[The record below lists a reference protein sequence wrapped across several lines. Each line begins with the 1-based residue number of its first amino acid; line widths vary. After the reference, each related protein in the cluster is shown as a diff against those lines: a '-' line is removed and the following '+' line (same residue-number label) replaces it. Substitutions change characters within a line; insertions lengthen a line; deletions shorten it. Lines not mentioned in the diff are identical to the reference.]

1 MKKIFT
7 VLLIVAVV
15 LTTAVTGCNKK
26 TEPSKPTQ
34 SNSSNSETVTLQL
47 NGSTTV
53 FPIAQKAAEVYMK
66 SHPNVNISVR
76 GTGSGNGIAALINGT
91 CDIADASRPMK
102 DSEIQ
107 KAKSKGIDPFATVIA
122 KDGIAVVVNP
132 DNPVSK
138 ITHQQL
144 KDIYTGKIT
153 NWKDLG
159 GKDMKIVPTTRDS
172 SSGTFEIFE
181 EKVLGKGVEMTDK
194 AVIQASNQA
203 VKETVAKTPGAI
215 GYIGLGYV
223 DSSVKALKYEG
234 VMPSKKTV
242 VDGSY
247 VLSRPLF
254 MYTNGKPTG
263 IAKDFIDF
271 VMSPQGQTIAEQVGY
286 VAVKPTQP

>member
-7 VLLIVAVV
+7 VLIVAVIIM
-15 LTTAVTGCNKK
+15 TAVTGCNKK
-26 TEPSKPTQ
+26 TEPSKP
-34 SNSSNSETVTLQL
+34 SNSESSKSVTLQL

-53 FPIAQKAAEVYMK
+53 FPIAQKAAEEYMK

-107 KAKSKGIDPFATVIA
+107 KAKGKGINPFATVVA

-132 DNPVSK
+132 DNPISA
-138 ITHQQL
+138 ITHDQL

-153 NWKDLG
+153 NWKTLG
-159 GKDMKIVPTTRDS
+159 GKDIKIVPITRDS

-194 AVIQASNQA
+194 AVVQASNQA

-223 DSSVKALKYEG
+223 DSSVKPLKYEG
-234 VMPSKKTV
+234 VLPSKKTV

-254 MYTNGKPTG
+254 MYTNGEPTG

-271 VMSPQGQTIAEQVGY
+271 VMSPEGQTIAEQVGY